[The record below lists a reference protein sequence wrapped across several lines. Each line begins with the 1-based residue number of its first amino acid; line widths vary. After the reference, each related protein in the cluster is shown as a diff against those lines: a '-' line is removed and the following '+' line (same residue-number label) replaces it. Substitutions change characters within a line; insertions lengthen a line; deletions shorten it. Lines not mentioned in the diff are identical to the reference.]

1 MKTFNKQNWLRNAL
15 LFGLLYFVVGILFA
29 LLANSSASIIIR
41 NIWRWAAFL
50 VSGIIFL
57 LNIIYEHYRLHNPSL
72 STAIHVSLGIAL
84 GAFGLAAA
92 ANLQDLWSGSENHS
106 SIALALILWPIL
118 TAIPAF
124 LVSFAIAAIM
134 KRLKTNS

>member
-1 MKTFNKQNWLRNAL
+1 
-15 LFGLLYFVVGILFA
+15 LLYFVVGISFA
-29 LLANSSASIIIR
+29 LIANSSVSIIIR

-57 LNIIYEHYRLHNPSL
+57 LSIAYEHYRLYNPFL
-72 STAIHVSLGIAL
+72 LTAIHVSLGVAL

-92 ANLQDLWSGSENHS
+92 ANFQALWTSSENHS

-118 TAIPAF
+118 TAIPSF
-124 LVSFAIAAIM
+124 LVAFAIAAIM
-134 KRLKTNS
+134 RQLRPNSKKL